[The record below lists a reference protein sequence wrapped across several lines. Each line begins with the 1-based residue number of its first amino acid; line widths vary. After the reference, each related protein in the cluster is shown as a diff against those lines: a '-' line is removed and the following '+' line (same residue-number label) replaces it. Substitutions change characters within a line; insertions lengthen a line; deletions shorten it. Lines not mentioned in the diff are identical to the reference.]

1 MLATTR
7 GKLKIW
13 LGKQTKT
20 EAIIHSTQPSL
31 RELAEGAKEEW
42 QQAQA
47 YFEHVKDQDLVD
59 YAIIKLEAAEKRYDY
74 LLRQLRE
81 H

>member
-1 MLATTR
+1 MFATTIR
-7 GKLKIW
+7 KLKIR
-13 LGKQTKT
+13 LEKNNQA
-20 EAIIHSTQPSL
+20 ESVISQPSL
-31 RELAEGAKEEW
+31 RELAEGAKDEW

-47 YFEHVKDQDLVD
+47 YFEHVKDHDLID
-59 YAIIKLEAAEKRYDY
+59 YAIVKLEAAEKRYDY